1 MKKIMAGL
9 LAGFV
14 IVLLLLPA
22 STALAFQ
29 IQLEPGAEDPYKIYN
44 KLKTNSTAKANIR
57 NKYGEDCL
65 WPELD
70 RQEYTIIDRVIS
82 GAPKPDDEE
91 TDILRY
97 AMAYPTREQSIR
109 VPEQDYTYFETPM
122 PFGKEGHNISHSAR
136 INVEFGYRSNQVEY
150 EDKPSDWE
158 SQKNYW
164 LEDGA
169 VWQEFHGY
177 QALVR
182 VDYNPEDGYQ
192 YKGNAYAARGPSR
205 IIYDVVLVPEGQ
217 ADYVAFVTIDVY
229 IFVSAPSGIS
239 IDVDGTI
246 TNYGEEEA
254 AWVAASK
261 ALWESQTSPAID
273 AAIDSVF
280 DMDFRFVRQ
289 QLYTGEFVF
298 GGKKEQSST
307 DTGIIRFADQSAGED
322 GGTSIP
328 AAVAVGVLGG
338 GAAVAAAAS
347 SNGDGDDKKKAYKMY
362 VQKDFGDAI
371 RRGASPV
378 VIRARIAEV
387 DEKGDEHDRNDL
399 TALITAAGEGM
410 TVHNVAYVDR
420 YCEATVSVPQ
430 DVVDERANIT
440 FTFTGEGGTF
450 ANTVIFRVVDG
461 PSLKFVEEAEEA
473 GTYNLLTAVQYI
485 NMIPGDNFTYAE
497 KFMVLDATTPPEI
510 EDMSADAVE
519 GYDIRF
525 EKTESIGLYKLIV
538 KNDTPA
544 LAEEEKDL
552 FAEPKQV
559 PFTFRVRVKGEEE
572 PIEGYVTLYMYPEG
586 ITVKSDMSGKKNG
599 LKYIRVQAYEK
610 ENAGDFDK
618 KWQVSRIKFTLA
630 VKGKDRAVIDP
641 PEASYRF
648 KKLKGSGGSGMRS
661 DKEQSLAEKYQ
672 YKQAYGENNGKF
684 TYEFEPNSN
693 LVEPD
698 DGTFYMVLLPA
709 AAEYQGKSYTADV
722 PLRLRGKDMET
733 SDDWEKEYNDLK
745 RRVEKF
751 SLPENKQMWLERLN
765 SCALEPKVSVEEM
778 RLVSKWILREY
789 MDYWTNQSK
798 KSLSEA
804 NMYNVIVNGLEWT
817 KFVGDCAFSFLMTMY
832 AGPVAEALISPAKDF
847 VTGAVGEVIAAKT
860 RGLDVDV
867 DQFEF
872 SKNLAAAG
880 DNLVSGSIDLK
891 NWRKAAAT
899 LGAYFCYAAIKNYL
913 LKLRE
918 ENESDF
924 FGALCSGFKDMTG
937 AALKSKGGELLGK
950 WIKDSETFQ
959 KKFGPMLINYCKET
973 NMTTL
978 QHRLNDALGFEGELR
993 KLAGFGNDAAITAK
1007 VTDVV
1012 EKYITELVG
1021 EGCSKVRE
1029 VYDSS
1034 KFSIEG
1040 GDVTFRFN
1048 LDLFDACHFG
1058 VQLNLTKMLTNMTG
1072 PLFGWIYDYFFGN
1085 VPAAPA
1091 VIALPKDPGLPPMQ
1105 C

>member
-1 MKKIMAGL
+1 
-9 LAGFV
+9 
-14 IVLLLLPA
+14 
-22 STALAFQ
+22 
-29 IQLEPGAEDPYKIYN
+29 
-44 KLKTNSTAKANIR
+44 
-57 NKYGEDCL
+57 
-65 WPELD
+65 
-70 RQEYTIIDRVIS
+70 
-82 GAPKPDDEE
+82 
-91 TDILRY
+91 
-97 AMAYPTREQSIR
+97 
-109 VPEQDYTYFETPM
+109 
-122 PFGKEGHNISHSAR
+122 
-136 INVEFGYRSNQVEY
+136 
-150 EDKPSDWE
+150 
-158 SQKNYW
+158 
-164 LEDGA
+164 
-169 VWQEFHGY
+169 
-177 QALVR
+177 
-182 VDYNPEDGYQ
+182 
-192 YKGNAYAARGPSR
+192 
-205 IIYDVVLVPEGQ
+205 
-217 ADYVAFVTIDVY
+217 
-229 IFVSAPSGIS
+229 
-239 IDVDGTI
+239 
-246 TNYGEEEA
+246 
-254 AWVAASK
+254 
-261 ALWESQTSPAID
+261 
-273 AAIDSVF
+273 
-280 DMDFRFVRQ
+280 
-289 QLYTGEFVF
+289 
-298 GGKKEQSST
+298 
-307 DTGIIRFADQSAGED
+307 
-322 GGTSIP
+322 
-328 AAVAVGVLGG
+328 
-338 GAAVAAAAS
+338 
-347 SNGDGDDKKKAYKMY
+347 
-362 VQKDFGDAI
+362 
-371 RRGASPV
+371 
-378 VIRARIAEV
+378 
-387 DEKGDEHDRNDL
+387 
-399 TALITAAGEGM
+399 
-410 TVHNVAYVDR
+410 
-420 YCEATVSVPQ
+420 
-430 DVVDERANIT
+430 
-440 FTFTGEGGTF
+440 
-450 ANTVIFRVVDG
+450 
-461 PSLKFVEEAEEA
+461 
-473 GTYNLLTAVQYI
+473 
-485 NMIPGDNFTYAE
+485 
-497 KFMVLDATTPPEI
+497 
-510 EDMSADAVE
+510 
-519 GYDIRF
+519 
-525 EKTESIGLYKLIV
+525 
-538 KNDTPA
+538 
-544 LAEEEKDL
+544 
-552 FAEPKQV
+552 
-559 PFTFRVRVKGEEE
+559 
-572 PIEGYVTLYMYPEG
+572 
-586 ITVKSDMSGKKNG
+586 
-599 LKYIRVQAYEK
+599 
-610 ENAGDFDK
+610 
-618 KWQVSRIKFTLA
+618 
-630 VKGKDRAVIDP
+630 
-641 PEASYRF
+641 
-648 KKLKGSGGSGMRS
+648 
-661 DKEQSLAEKYQ
+661 
-672 YKQAYGENNGKF
+672 
-684 TYEFEPNSN
+684 
-693 LVEPD
+693 
-698 DGTFYMVLLPA
+698 
-709 AAEYQGKSYTADV
+709 
-722 PLRLRGKDMET
+722 
-733 SDDWEKEYNDLK
+733 
-745 RRVEKF
+745 
-751 SLPENKQMWLERLN
+751 MWLERLN

-959 KKFGPMLINYCKET
+959 KKFGPMLMNYFKET